1 MLKKKLFRELRLN
14 AGQFTT
20 IFLMVMIAS
29 LAFAGVHA
37 YMDGMEDSGNRYYT
51 NYNLEDLWLT
61 GENFSVEDLEK
72 VKQVPNV
79 KNAERVLA
87 FQCTWIRPEGNVTIE
102 TNFIE
107 TNEISHMYV
116 FEGEGFD
123 PEASGLWL
131 DYYLAQHLG
140 IHPGDEIPLSYG
152 GYTFTEKV
160 LGLIGTPDHVYAVKD
175 SSVIFTDHKDF
186 GFAYLSAKEFPAEY
200 LYDQIIG
207 SEEMTQ
213 LLDQAGAIAVAWKI
227 AKATGSSAGD
237 FLSSMSSLF
246 ADQANEEDDA
256 ADGAAD
262 SEEAGTPDGADGAE
276 GTGADAEAFFD
287 LDKVDLD
294 KALEMASVIKSGNAS
309 IEEKEAFL
317 KALDPEF
324 EISKY
329 QIFPQ
334 ILVDVEDTSLLSKTK
349 ADLEAASSRILA
361 VTDRKVSL
369 SWAGYQSEIEEGQTY
384 STIFMGMFLF
394 IAILSVVTTMNRFVK
409 KQRTS
414 IGTLKALGYRK
425 RRIIR
430 HYVGFG
436 LVTGLLGVIA
446 GIIIGVLTIGMFFLK
461 EEMDM
466 FLVPDYTISIRPIVF
481 AVGAA
486 ILAVITLVTYLSCRK
501 ILQEPAAQALRVE
514 RPKVKVKK
522 HAGEKAG
529 LLKNASFATKWN
541 LRDIGRNRTRSLMAI
556 AGIAGSCI
564 LIITAFGMKDSLNN
578 YLGWEFEGIL
588 HFDYQLALK
597 SDYSQEEFET
607 LTAEYGDKTSQ
618 TLPIE
623 FVNGDGEKETNIVLV
638 NDAPGLLQVSDHDRN
653 PIDLKSDGV
662 YVTEKLAEN
671 SHLQEGGNLKWHIL
685 GEDEWFETPITG
697 LNRDPQNQQVTMTR
711 TFLEETLGK
720 EYKPD
725 MIYTDEDLE
734 GVDSLPGVETISSVT
749 SLASQMNSMLSVMSS
764 FIWLLVGV
772 SALLGFV
779 IIYNMGILSLS
790 ENNYQFATLKVLG
803 FRYKAIRKVFI
814 RQNLWLTVIS
824 ILIGIPGGYWLT
836 NYIFTEA
843 IGDNYD
849 FFAMI
854 NLPTYVIGAA
864 GTLAIA
870 LFSTMYLARKLK
882 KIDMVSS
889 LKANE

>member
-1 MLKKKLFRELRLN
+1 MLRKKLFRELRLN
-14 AGQFTT
+14 AGQFIT
-20 IFLMVMIAS
+20 IFLMVMIAA

-51 NYNLEDLWLT
+51 DYNLEDLWLT
-61 GENFSVEDLEK
+61 GENFSPEDLEK
-72 VKQVPNV
+72 IKQVPNV

-87 FQCTWIRPEGNVTIE
+87 FQCTWNRPEGNVTIE

-107 TNEISHMYV
+107 TNEISRMYV

-140 IHPGDEIPLSYG
+140 VHPGDEIPLSYG

-160 LGLIGTPDHVYAVKD
+160 NGLIGTPDHVYAVKD
-175 SSVIFTDHKDF
+175 SSVIFTDHTDF
-186 GFAYLSAKEFPAEY
+186 GFAYLNAREFPAEY
-200 LYDQIIG
+200 MYDQIIG

-213 LLDQAGAIAVAWKI
+213 LLDQADFISMAWEI
-227 AKATGSSAGD
+227 AKTAGSSAGD
-237 FLSSMSSLF
+237 FLAGMTSLF
-246 ADQANEEDDA
+246 MGKEDET
-256 ADGAAD
+256 
-262 SEEAGTPDGADGAE
+262 S
-276 GTGADAEAFFD
+276 FD
-287 LDKVDLD
+287 LEKVDLD
-294 KALEMASVIKSGNAS
+294 TALEMAQLIKSGDAS
-309 IEEKEAFL
+309 MEEKEQFF
-317 KALDPEF
+317 KALDPDF
-324 EISKY
+324 EISEY

-334 ILVDVEDTSLLSKTK
+334 ILVDVEDTGQLSKTK
-349 ADLEAASSRILA
+349 TDLEAVSGKILA
-361 VTDRKVSL
+361 VTDRTDSV

-430 HYVGFG
+430 HYIGFG
-436 LVTGLLGVIA
+436 LVTGLLGVVL
-446 GIIIGVLTIGMFFLK
+446 GIITGVLTIGMFFLK

-466 FLVPDYTISIRPIVF
+466 FLVPDYTISMRPIVF
-481 AVGAA
+481 VVGAA
-486 ILAVITLVTYLSCRK
+486 ILAVITLDTYLSCRK

-514 RPKVKVKK
+514 RPRVKVRKR
-522 HAGEKAG
+522 AGEKAG

-564 LIITAFGMKDSLNN
+564 LIVTAFGMKDSLNN
-578 YLGWEFEGIL
+578 YLNWEFDGIL
-588 HFDYQLALK
+588 HFNYQLALK
-597 SDYSQEEFET
+597 SDYSQEEFDN
-607 LTAEYGDKTSQ
+607 LTVEYGDKTSQ

-623 FVNGDGEKETNIVLV
+623 FMNGDGEKETNIVLV
-638 NDAPGLLQVSDHDRN
+638 NDAPGFLQVSDHDRN

-662 YVTEKLAEN
+662 YITEKLAEN
-671 SHLQEGGNLKWHIL
+671 AHLQGGQTLKWHIL
-685 GEDEWFETPITG
+685 GEEEWFETPVTG

-720 EYKPD
+720 EYRPD
-725 MIYTDEDLE
+725 MIYTDKDLE
-734 GVDSLPGVETISSVT
+734 GVDSLPGVETISSIT

-764 FIWLLVGV
+764 FIWLLVGI

-854 NLPTYVIGAA
+854 NPPTYVIGAV
-864 GTLAIA
+864 GTLSIA
-870 LFSTMYLARKLK
+870 LFSTMYLARKLR